1 MAAAGRPGFPRRGR
15 RAQQYADHLA
25 DDADGLEAEKGGE
38 SVAFPGGG
46 ESARAGLG
54 WGFSARAGGGRRS
67 FSPTPLRNSGVR
79 SGGCNRR
86 RPKDVGIPQRRQP
99 NGGAED

>member
-1 MAAAGRPGFPRRGR
+1 MARFGYQADGLQVFSYEFGDMQPKLPDGAGACNLLRIYHWVVEAEETIMAAAGRPGFPRRGR

-46 ESARAGLG
+46 ESARAG
-54 WGFSARAGGGRRS
+54 
-67 FSPTPLRNSGVR
+67 
-79 SGGCNRR
+79 
-86 RPKDVGIPQRRQP
+86 
-99 NGGAED
+99 